1 MDRMFSVNRLEGTF
15 ATDTMDMRCKSI
27 HGEKFCQVFANKDFF
42 AAAYPIER
50 KAEAHKPLD
59 LFVNKHGAMEVLIS
73 DGAKEQVGKHTE
85 FLAKLKK
92 HNIKSKVSEPE

>member
-1 MDRMFSVNRLEGTF
+1 
-15 ATDTMDMRCKSI
+15 
-27 HGEKFCQVFANKDFF
+27 
-42 AAAYPIER
+42 
-50 KAEAHKPLD
+50 
-59 LFVNKHGAMEVLIS
+59 MEVLIS